1 MTRGFAASWK
11 SAMTSAKASGSA
23 RPSPWGQAEPIRSA
37 SASFTA
43 AFTAVKICVQLS
55 AVSPPAQ
62 TASQIVIRPL
72 SATQAATRRKLL
84 EAARELAREGGYDAV
99 GMRQVAERAGVSAPT
114 AYQYFSSKDHLLV
127 DAMVERVG
135 TTTEAVRS
143 RPSRARSPLERTV
156 ATLRRVMKRVEEEP
170 NLYIA
175 MTRAYI
181 SGVPEV
187 AHARSAMESTM
198 REWIDVALGPA
209 ELDDRAAVV
218 AILEAVLFAGMV
230 GMVIGGNEP
239 SDIADDL
246 ERAARTLLRSPGS
259 GDG

>member
-1 MTRGFAASWK
+1 VT
-11 SAMTSAKASGSA
+11 T
-23 RPSPWGQAEPIRSA
+23 
-37 SASFTA
+37 
-43 AFTAVKICVQLS
+43 
-55 AVSPPAQ
+55 PPAPPTPQ
-62 TASQIVIRPL
+62 VVVRSL

-99 GMRQVAERAGVSAPT
+99 GMRQVAERAGVSTPT

-127 DAMVERVG
+127 DAMVERVD

-156 ATLRRVMKRVEEEP
+156 ATLRRVMRRVEDEP
-170 NLYIA
+170 DLYVA

-181 SGVPEV
+181 SGAPEV

-198 REWIDVALGPA
+198 REWIDVALGA
-209 ELDDRAAVV
+209 ADLDDREAVV

-230 GMVIGGNEP
+230 GLVTGGKKP
-239 SDIADDL
+239 PDIADDL
-246 ERAARTLLRSPGS
+246 ERAARTLLKEVRR
-259 GDG
+259 